1 MTVKQD
7 QAHLLRQLSNSLA
20 GQKQAPSLERTT
32 RVITIAS
39 GKGGVGKSNFALN
52 FALCL
57 KDLGQKVVIIDL
69 DIGMANLDILMG
81 TTPNLHLM
89 DMIAEKKSIWDVLEK
104 GPNQLEYLAGGTG
117 FHTLLQ
123 ISDEERSY
131 FFQEL
136 EKLHGYADII
146 LIDTGAGLTKE
157 SQQCHLSADEV
168 ILLTTPE
175 PTSMAD
181 AYSIVKI
188 LTKHKPEIS
197 FQLLINRV
205 TQPKEGLEVASKFKL
220 AVQSFLNKDL
230 KIFGAIPEDEA
241 VKQSVLKQVPFYLAF
256 PRSPVTF
263 MMKKLAERF
272 VNGTEALTA
281 AKKESSGIKGFIRNL
296 TKLIHS

>member
-7 QAHLLRQLSNSLA
+7 QAHLLRKLSNSVS
-20 GQKQAPSLERTT
+20 KPKSDRSETNHERKTH
-32 RVITIAS
+32 VVTIAS

-57 KDLGQKVVIIDL
+57 KELGRKVVIIDL

-81 TTPNLHLM
+81 ATPKYHLM
-89 DMIAEKKSIWDVLEK
+89 DMIQQQKSIWEVLEK
-104 GPNQLEYLAGGTG
+104 GPNELEYLAGGTG
-117 FHTLLQ
+117 FNQLLQ
-123 ISDEERSY
+123 LSEEERQF

-136 EKLHGYADII
+136 EKLHGYADLI
-146 LIDTGAGLTKE
+146 LIDTGAGLTVE

-188 LTKHKPEIS
+188 LQGHKPSIS

-205 TQPKEGLEVASKFKL
+205 SHPKEGMEVASKFKM

-241 VKQSVLKQVPFYLAF
+241 VRKSVLKQVPFYLGY
-256 PRSPVTF
+256 PRSSASV
-263 MMKKLAERF
+263 MLKKLAERF
-272 VNGTEALTA
+272 VSGTTTTH
-281 AKKESSGIKGFIRNL
+281 ESGGIKGFIRNL
-296 TKLIHS
+296 SRLLHT

>member
-7 QAHLLRQLSNSLA
+7 QAHLLRQLSNSFS
-20 GQKQAPSLERTT
+20 GQKQTAHKERKT

-52 FALCL
+52 FAFCL
-57 KDLGQKVVIIDL
+57 KELGQKVVIIDL
-69 DIGMANLDILMG
+69 DIGMANLNILMG
-81 TTPNLHLM
+81 TTPKFHLM
-89 DMIAEKKSIWDVLEK
+89 DMIEHRKSIWDVLEK
-104 GPNQLEYLAGGTG
+104 GPNKLEYIAGGTG
-117 FHTLLQ
+117 FNTLLQ
-123 ISDEERSY
+123 LSNEERQY

-136 EKLHGYADII
+136 EKLQGYADLI

-188 LTKHKPEIS
+188 LNKHNPSLS

-205 TQPKEGLEVASKFKL
+205 NHPKEGMEVASKFKM

-230 KIFGAIPEDEA
+230 KVFGAIPEDEA
-241 VKQSVLKQVPFYLAF
+241 VRQAVLKQVPFYLAY
-256 PRSPVTF
+256 PRSPVS
-263 MMKKLAERF
+263 MMLKKLADRF
-272 VNGTEALTA
+272 VSGTSTPSG
-281 AKKESSGIKGFIRNL
+281 ESGGIKGFIRNL
-296 TKLIHS
+296 SRLLHS